1 MSTGELPKLRSL
13 IIIVTLAWASFWV
26 AAWWYLD
33 WTKSGGFGDSFGAV
47 NSLFSGLALAFII
60 YSIVQ
65 QQIALTLQKQEM
77 KQALI
82 EFRTQNESLK
92 MQRFENTFFNLIS
105 LHHSL
110 VDKISIEVNGT
121 KIVGHESLRHLNSE
135 FRQLFAEK
143 QKELGK
149 LDLYSFNPHRSAVMN
164 VFTKFYNSRDEHLS
178 QCFANFI
185 TLATVTK
192 ESNLLTDDVKE
203 QYFSIIASQI
213 HPCEIALLFYYFQV
227 GKGNNVKSLFND
239 LGLPRKIDQNL
250 LADKDHLFLFDSD
263 EAVKDILTKNI
274 RS

>member
-143 QKELGK
+143 QK
-149 LDLYSFNPHRSAVMN
+149 